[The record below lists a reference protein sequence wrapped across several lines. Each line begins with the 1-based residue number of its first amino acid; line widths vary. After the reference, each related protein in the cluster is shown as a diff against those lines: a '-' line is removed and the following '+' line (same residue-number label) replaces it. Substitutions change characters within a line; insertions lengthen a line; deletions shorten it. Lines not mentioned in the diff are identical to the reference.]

1 MRSSTPPNQVGAYR
15 IVGKLGQGGMGA
27 VFAAVHAETQQRV
40 AIKMLLPQL
49 SQQPE
54 VVRRFFNEA
63 RAVGLIGLPSVVEVY
78 DVGVLPEGAAYMV
91 MELLDGETLGSH
103 LKRQGRLGA
112 AALPIVRDIAAAL
125 VQAHARQIIH
135 RDLKP

>member
-1 MRSSTPPNQVGAYR
+1 MSGPSTASSAGMLQQIGDYR

-27 VFAAVHAETQQRV
+27 VFEAVHQQTQQRV
-40 AIKMLLPQL
+40 AIKMLLPVL

-63 RAVGLIGLPSVVEVY
+63 RAVGMIGHPSIIEVF
-78 DVGVLPEGAAYMV
+78 DVGKLPDGAAYMV
-91 MELLDGETLGSH
+91 MEFLDGETLGAH
-103 LKRQGRLGA
+103 LKRRGPLGQ

-125 VQAHARQIIH
+125 VQA
-135 RDLKP
+135 